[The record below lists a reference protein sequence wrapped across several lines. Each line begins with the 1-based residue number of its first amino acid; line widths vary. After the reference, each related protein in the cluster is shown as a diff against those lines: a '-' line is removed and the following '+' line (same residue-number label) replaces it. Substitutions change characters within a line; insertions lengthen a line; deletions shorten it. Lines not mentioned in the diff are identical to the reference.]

1 MHPAAEVDKLRVLL
15 VDDVLT
21 TGATLDA
28 CSRALRG
35 AGAVR
40 VAGLTVA
47 RALPTLVVPDAA
59 QWNQERIE

>member
-1 MHPAAEVDKLRVLL
+1 MHHGAKVDKIRVLL
-15 VDDVLT
+15 VDDVFT

-40 VAGLTVA
+40 VAGMTAA
-47 RALPTLVVPDAA
+47 RALPSSVVLDAA
-59 QWNQERIE
+59 GTYQDQAE